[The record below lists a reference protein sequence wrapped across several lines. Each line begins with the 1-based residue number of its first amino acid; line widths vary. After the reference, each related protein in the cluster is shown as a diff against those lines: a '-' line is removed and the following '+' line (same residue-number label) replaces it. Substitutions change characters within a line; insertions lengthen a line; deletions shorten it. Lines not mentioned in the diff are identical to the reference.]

1 MIKQFFLFDEYRHR
15 AHYKKKSYT
24 VPISDYFF
32 PIVNGPINL
41 FDTHGVYVAC
51 SSMITLVAGIE
62 RYIIICT
69 AYVQDN
75 VLNAR
80 PY

>member
-1 MIKQFFLFDEYRHR
+1 MSIGIELSIRKNL
-15 AHYKKKSYT
+15 T

-41 FDTHGVYVAC
+41 FDTHRLYVAC

-62 RYIIICT
+62 RYIICT

-75 VLNAR
+75 VLNVR